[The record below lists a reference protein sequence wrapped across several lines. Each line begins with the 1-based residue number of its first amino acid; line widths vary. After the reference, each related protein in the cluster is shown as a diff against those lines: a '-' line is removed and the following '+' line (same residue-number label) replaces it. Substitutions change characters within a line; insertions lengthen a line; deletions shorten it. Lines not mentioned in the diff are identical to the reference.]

1 MEKVY
6 LHTLRDKIFKR
17 ITMIPIDG
25 LHEILALNENFS
37 GDQIVYELFYEALR
51 TFENYHPLFLEMNI
65 YYSNESSKRPGYCE
79 LQDNF
84 DLYIRGMISE
94 DQITLIPNSIQGI
107 RLPGS
112 YVSPGNYFRVT
123 DYSRPYLQSAWTSD
137 GWYIVR
143 GICNRPIVEAY
154 TLDYKFQPPA
164 AIYYMSLDGAMGKA
178 LIDQCTIN
186 ILEYIRNLKMNFML
200 PNFPIDIFSAA
211 DIAYN
216 SLKTELDQYYY
227 QSLSRGELLI

>member
-17 ITMIPIDG
+17 IAMIPIDG
-25 LHEILALNENFS
+25 LQEILDLNDHFT
-37 GDQIVYELFYEALR
+37 GDQILYEIFYEALR
-51 TFENYHPLFLEMNI
+51 TYENFHPLFLEMKI
-65 YYSNESSKRPGYCE
+65 YYKNDSGGYPGFYE
-79 LQDNF
+79 MKDNF
-84 DLYIRGMISE
+84 DLYIRGLISE
-94 DQITLIPNSIQGI
+94 DQVQLIPNSIQGI
-107 RLPGS
+107 RMVGS
-112 YVSPGNYFRVT
+112 YVSPGNYFRAT
-123 DYSRPYLQSAWTSD
+123 DYNRPYLQSAWTSD

-143 GICNRPIVEAY
+143 GICNRPIVQAY

-164 AIYYMSLDGAMGKA
+164 AIYYASLDGAMGKA
-178 LIDQCTIN
+178 LIDQCTVN

-200 PNFPIDIFSAA
+200 PNFPVDIFSAA

-227 QSLSRGELLI
+227 QSTSRGELIL